1 MTPNGTRIATAR
13 REAPAP
19 SLEQVQ
25 HVIRTMPA
33 RNVIEE
39 RNRALVAFILL
50 TGARDGAVAS
60 LKLKHLDLAAGCVVQ
75 DAREVATKFGKTFTT
90 WFFPVGLEARD
101 IVEAWAKR
109 LRYDLLWSPDDPLFP
124 VTQVGQGENRA
135 FQAVA

>member
-1 MTPNGTRIATAR
+1 MSSG
-13 REAPAP
+13 
-19 SLEQVQ
+19 
-25 HVIRTMPA
+25 
-33 RNVIEE
+33 
-39 RNRALVAFILL
+39 L